1 MSKHNVSHLNNLTL
15 ILNAS
20 YLPLGVCNSKRAIC
34 LYFLDKVDILMSYD
48 HHIHSPS
55 MQMKVPSVIK
65 LKKYVSFNSLDV
77 VLNRKNLLLRDH
89 SSCQYCGSKSNLTID
104 HIIPKQKGGEDSWE
118 NLIIACSPC
127 NSRKGNRSLIE
138 TKMKLMKVPKKPN
151 RFMYFNQYI
160 NQKNEGWKEYLFQNK
175 N

>member
-1 MSKHNVSHLNNLTL
+1 MN
-15 ILNAS
+15 
-20 YLPLGVCNSKRAIC
+20 G
-34 LYFLDKVDILMSYD
+34 
-48 HHIHSPS
+48 
-55 MQMKVPSVIK
+55 IK

-77 VLNRKNLLLRDH
+77 VLNRKNLLMRDQ

-151 RFMYFNQYI
+151 RFNLATHTFFESNWISKKNSTPYRVVRLSTRI
-160 NQKNEGWKEYLFQNK
+160 NSIN
-175 N
+175 

>member
-1 MSKHNVSHLNNLTL
+1 MNNFENHRTL
-15 ILNAS
+15 ILNAT
-20 YLPLGVCNSKRAIC
+20 YQPLSIASAKRSVSLLLSNKIN
-34 LYFLDKVDILMSYD
+34 
-48 HHIHSPS
+48 
-55 MQMKVPSVIK
+55 VIK
-65 LKKYVSFNSLDV
+65 NSNFEIRSESSTITIPKVAALNYYVKAPYARRV
-77 VLNRKNLLLRDH
+77 ALNRENIFIRDKYI
-89 SSCQYCGSKSNLTID
+89 CQYCGNQAESID
-104 HIIPKQKGGEDSWE
+104 HIIPKSKGGEDSWE

-160 NQKNEGWKEYLFQNK
+160 NQKNQGWKEYLFQNK

>member
-1 MSKHNVSHLNNLTL
+1 MSNNQSNTLNNLTL

-34 LYFLDKVDILMSYD
+34 LYFLDKVDILMNYD
-48 HHIHSPS
+48 DRVHSPS
-55 MQMKVPSVIK
+55 MQMRVPSVVK
-65 LKKYVSFNSLDV
+65 LKKYVSFNSLDI
-77 VLNRKNLLLRDH
+77 VLNRKNLLMRDH

-104 HIIPKQKGGEDSWE
+104 HIIPKQQGGKDSWE

-127 NSRKGNRSLIE
+127 NSRKGNKTPSE
-138 TKMKLMKVPKKPN
+138 AEMKLLKIPKKPN

-160 NQKNEGWKEYLFQNK
+160 NQKNEGWKEYLFQSK

>member
-1 MSKHNVSHLNNLTL
+1 MNIDKKVLLLNN
-15 ILNAS
+15 S
-20 YLPLGVCNSKRAIC
+20 YEPIQIIGGKKAIIM
-34 LYFLDKVDILMSYD
+34 LLLEKVDLIEKTNSFICSEKLKLSF
-48 HHIHSPS
+48 
-55 MQMKVPSVIK
+55 PSVIK

-104 HIIPKQKGGEDSWE
+104 HIIPKQKGGKDSWE

-138 TKMKLMKVPKKPN
+138 AKMKLMKVPKKPN